1 MGNDDGV
8 FVEELIR
15 ERSLA
20 FFGAVMASVS
30 HELNNVISIID
41 QSSGLLED
49 YAMISE
55 QGKTPPADKLR
66 SIADRVGRQ
75 TKRGLGIISRLNK
88 FAHSADHPKV
98 ECNLSDVVVN
108 ITTLSNRLA
117 DMKKVELETA
127 VPEQPLITEIDPFS
141 LQQLL
146 FSTIRGMLDL
156 SHGGERI
163 VLSVEMDEDG
173 AVVTVTG
180 TGIEYKFEPG
190 VVEIHLAQMIP
201 AEVTASAGD
210 GVSAV
215 VLKLA
220 GEEAGKT
227 L

>member
-1 MGNDDGV
+1 MED
-8 FVEELIR
+8 LIR

-20 FFGAVMASVS
+20 FFGAIMASVS

-49 YAMISE
+49 YAMILE
-55 QGKTPPADKLR
+55 QGNTPPSDKLR

-75 TKRGLGIISRLNK
+75 TKRGLEIISRLNK

-98 ECNLSDVVVN
+98 ECNLPDIVVN
-108 ITTLSNRLA
+108 ITALSDRLA
-117 DMKKVELETA
+117 AMKKVELETS
-127 VPEQPLITEIDPFS
+127 VPEQPAIAEIDPFS

-146 FSTIRGMLDL
+146 FSTIRGMLDC
-156 SHGGERI
+156 SQGGERI

-173 AVVTVTG
+173 VVVTVTG
-180 TGIEYKFEPG
+180 SGIEYRFEPG
-190 VVEIHLAQMIP
+190 VVETHLAQMIP
-201 AEVTASAGD
+201 AEVTASETN

-215 VLKLA
+215 VLKLDG
-220 GEEAGKT
+220 GEVGKT